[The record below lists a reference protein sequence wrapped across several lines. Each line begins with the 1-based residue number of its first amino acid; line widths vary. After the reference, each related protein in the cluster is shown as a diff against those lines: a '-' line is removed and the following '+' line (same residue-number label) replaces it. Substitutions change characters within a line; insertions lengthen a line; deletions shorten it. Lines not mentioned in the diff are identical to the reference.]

1 MKIRSTNSPSPTSDV
16 GTFHFLTNHAHVL
29 LAISVDEDITVRDL
43 ALKIGITERAVM
55 RIIGDLDRA
64 GYLNREREGRR
75 NRYTINRDLP
85 LRHEIEQHC
94 SIGDLISM
102 YQARL

>member
-1 MKIRSTNSPSPTSDV
+1 MKNMSTNTTASAPDAA
-16 GTFHFLTNHAHVL
+16 TFHFLTNHAHVL
-29 LAISVDEDITVRDL
+29 LCISADEDVTVRDL
-43 ALKIGITERAVM
+43 ALRIGITERAVM

-64 GYLNREREGRR
+64 GYLVREREGRK
-75 NRYTINRDLP
+75 NHYTINPHLP

-102 YQARL
+102 YQSRL